1 MLCYTLMHVYER
13 LGWKQQQQQRQC
25 PKVGQEVPRG
35 IKKEVCML
43 LRLLLVALANFIA
56 KKTLGRASFRLATTY
71 HVKTTRSSFHHLGP
85 NQISTRNTLR
95 T

>member
-1 MLCYTLMHVYER
+1 MHVYER
-13 LGWKQQQQQRQC
+13 LGWKQQRQC

-43 LRLLLVALANFIA
+43 LRLLLLLLVALANFIA

>member
-1 MLCYTLMHVYER
+1 MVTDEGELIAVGAACYTLMHVYER

-56 KKTLGRASFRLATTY
+56 KKTLGRASP
-71 HVKTTRSSFHHLGP
+71 SD
-85 NQISTRNTLR
+85 
-95 T
+95 

>member
-1 MLCYTLMHVYER
+1 MVTDEGELIAVGAACYTLMHVYER

-43 LRLLLVALANFIA
+43 LLLVAALANFIA
-56 KKTLGRASFRLATTY
+56 KKTLGRASP
-71 HVKTTRSSFHHLGP
+71 SD
-85 NQISTRNTLR
+85 
-95 T
+95 